1 MPSSRPGQSKT
12 LLDQLLA
19 GHDPVEVEAAIA
31 RLAIIGRPAL
41 RQVVQRLGEGDVSHQ
56 PRLLRVLERIG
67 DPGTLGVIGPMLTHA
82 EPDVAMAAVD
92 AMGALL
98 DARDTTVAAA
108 ALDALT
114 GTVLDATR
122 EEGVRL
128 RAFEAIG
135 NAGDR
140 SATYDADVVEPLRA
154 QLRRDASP
162 TMRAAVSGT
171 DAQPLAAVVPAG
183 EQLDAAANGDLPAA
197 PELLRQTIATHGAD
211 APLTTLHK
219 VIERVRAHEAA
230 VPADEADAWRVV
242 RATTH
247 LALATRGSRLAVYD
261 LRESVEALGAQTP
274 VGMLSALQQVGD
286 ASVLEALADA
296 HAGATNAWF
305 RGQLVTIFR
314 AIVAREKIT
323 RRHAAIKKIA
333 ARAPD
338 ALGELW
344 G

>member
-1 MPSSRPGQSKT
+1 M
-12 LLDQLLA
+12 A
-19 GHDPVEVEAAIA
+19 VEAAIA

-41 RQVVQRLGEGDVSHQ
+41 RQVVQRLADADSTHQ

-67 DPGTLGVIGPMLTHA
+67 DPGTLGVIRPLLIHA
-82 EPDVAMAAVD
+82 EPEVAAAAVD

-98 DARDTTVAAA
+98 DARDTLVAAA

-114 GTVLDATR
+114 GILLDTTR
-122 EEGVRL
+122 DDAVRL

-140 SATYDADVVEPLRA
+140 SETYDADVIEPLRA
-154 QLRRDASP
+154 QLRRDPSA
-162 TMRAAVSGT
+162 TIRDAVSGPG
-171 DAQPLAAVVPAG
+171 ANPAAAEVPAV
-183 EQLDAAANGDLPAA
+183 EQLEAAANGDLPAA
-197 PELLRQTIATHGAD
+197 PEVLRQAVAALGGD
-211 APLTTLHK
+211 APLTVLHK
-219 VIERVRAHEAA
+219 VIERVRVRETAA
-230 VPADEADAWRVV
+230 VADELDAWRVV

-247 LALATRGSRLAVYD
+247 LALAARGSRLAVYD

-286 ASVLEALADA
+286 VSVLEALADA
-296 HAGATNAWF
+296 HAGTTNAWF
-305 RGQLVTIFR
+305 RGQLVGIFR

-323 RRHAAIKKIA
+323 KRHAAMKKLA
-333 ARAPD
+333 ARLPESV
-338 ALGELW
+338 GELW

>member
-1 MPSSRPGQSKT
+1 MPSRPGQSKT
-12 LLDQLLA
+12 LLDELLA
-19 GHDPVEVEAAIA
+19 GHDPVAVEAAIA

-41 RQVVQRLGEGDVSHQ
+41 RQVVQRLADADTSHQ

-67 DPGTLGVIGPMLTHA
+67 DPGTLGVIRPLLNHA
-82 EPDVAMAAVD
+82 EPDVALAAVD

-98 DARDTTVAAA
+98 DARDTVVAAA

-114 GTVLDATR
+114 GILLDTSR
-122 EEGVRL
+122 DDTIRL

-140 SATYDADVVEPLRA
+140 SATYDADVIEPLRA
-154 QLRRDASP
+154 QLRRDASEALR
-162 TMRAAVSGT
+162 TAVSGPG
-171 DAQPLAAVVPAG
+171 ANPPAADVPPG
-183 EQLDAAANGDLPAA
+183 ERLEAAANGDLPAA
-197 PELLRQTIATHGAD
+197 PEVLRQAIAAHGAE
-211 APLTTLHK
+211 APLTVLHK
-219 VIERVRAHEAA
+219 VIERVRIREAA
-230 VPADEADAWRVV
+230 AAADELDAWRVV

-286 ASVLEALADA
+286 VSVLEALADA
-296 HAGATNAWF
+296 HAGTTNAWF
-305 RGQLVTIFR
+305 RSQLVAIFR

-323 RRHAAIKKIA
+323 KRHAAIKKIA
-333 ARAPD
+333 ARLPESV
-338 ALGELW
+338 GELW